1 MAHSDSPRGGIFDG
15 LRGMVLHLDPATT
28 TMGWTPDSP
37 AVWGGLMDMSYA
49 RGAATLV
56 CLRDGTT
63 SLYTSTGGGIL
74 GAGGHPGVA
83 AASMAFLAELGRHT
97 AAMRPDTDESLPARG
112 ARRAACADLC
122 RADDV
127 RGGRGRPRLRSQ
139 RAVTGVPRRPR
150 GDHPATSARRAPAA
164 PTLTIARGVR
174 RIPGGRRFALGIAV
188 RRGVRTA
195 STPPR
200 ARGTTGI
207 ANPPSPP
214 YAVTPVGATGH

>member
-1 MAHSDSPRGGIFDG
+1 MAHSDSRSGGVFEG

-28 TMGWTPDSP
+28 TMSWTPDSP

-97 AAMRPDTDESLPARG
+97 ATMRPDTDESLPAQG
-112 ARRAACADLC
+112 HVVLRALTYDGPMTFEATEDDL
-122 RADDV
+122 
-127 RGGRGRPRLRSQ
+127 GYGRSVLSPAFHAAHEVITQLRLLDERQSRPR
-139 RAVTGVPRRPR
+139 
-150 GDHPATSARRAPAA
+150 
-164 PTLTIARGVR
+164 
-174 RIPGGRRFALGIAV
+174 
-188 RRGVRTA
+188 
-195 STPPR
+195 
-200 ARGTTGI
+200 
-207 ANPPSPP
+207 
-214 YAVTPVGATGH
+214 